1 MSLRLN
7 IAIVKFACHHFRCS
21 LEAARDGGS
30 PMLNVSLNM
39 SLLTPAVAGGEI
51 KQLHVNLGT
60 EKLSAVAEGNIVP
73 IDVSRVVY

>member
-1 MSLRLN
+1 
-7 IAIVKFACHHFRCS
+7 
-21 LEAARDGGS
+21 
-30 PMLNVSLNM
+30 MLNVSLNM